1 MNALKIDPIILSEK
15 EYQDFFQSLCNPAP
29 EVRKIRENILNSFG
43 EIVPTESGD
52 GFCITGLTFDL
63 NKEDDSC
70 IFKGEIKYPNI
81 INRAKKRDKSFGK
94 NDYQQMSL
102 CVKGEFKNKKCFKD
116 SLEKMDNMNLVKVEN
131 NIDSCQS
138 QAA

>member
-1 MNALKIDPIILSEK
+1 MNPLRINPIILNEK
-15 EYQDFFQSLCNPAP
+15 EYQDFLESLCNPEP

-63 NKEDDSC
+63 NKEDD
-70 IFKGEIKYPNI
+70 IRTFKGEIKYPNI
-81 INRAKKRDKSFGK
+81 TQNAEKRDKSSDKKFYCK
-94 NDYQQMSL
+94 ALPN
-102 CVKGEFKNKKCFKD
+102 VKGEFKNKKGFKGFSKQID
-116 SLEKMDNMNLVKVEN
+116 NINQEKAEN
-131 NIDSCQS
+131 NIQS